1 MIKRYLINE
10 IEDIWNQNNKISTW
24 KKVESSVTKQLEDEG
39 IVPKGLSAEILKVN
53 ISLEELEEREKVTN
67 HDVASFVDIL
77 QNRIDENSEWVHYGL
92 TSSDIVDT
100 SNSLLIIESLDFLLI
115 QIDKLINTLKNL
127 AIKEKDTKIIG
138 RTHGVFAEITFL
150 GNIFS
155 NWLLEINRNKQ
166 RIIKAK
172 ENIAVG
178 KFSGAVG
185 NYSILN
191 EEIEERALSSLNLKP
206 ELFASQIVSRDRYA
220 EVIVAIG
227 MLGSC
232 FDRISQNLRGYQ
244 RSEVGEIFESFSKE
258 QKGSSAMPHKKNPIT
273 SERISGISRILR
285 GYVITSLENISLWHE
300 RDISHSSVERN
311 IGPDSTITL
320 DFSLNRLKNILWNLN
335 VFPKKMLKNLNISN
349 GLIYSQRV
357 MLELTK
363 YGFTREKAYSLVQK
377 HAQISWEKN
386 IPFYDSLVKDSLI
399 NKKISNKDLKKM
411 FDIEYHTKRIDL
423 IFKRVFKK

>member
-24 KKVESSVTKQLEDEG
+24 KKVESSVTKQLEDAG

-53 ISLEELEEREKVTN
+53 ISLEELEEREKITN

-77 QNRIDENSEWVHYGL
+77 QNKIQKNSEWVHYGL

-115 QIDKLINTLKNL
+115 QIDELIETLKNL

-166 RIIKAK
+166 RIVKAK
-172 ENIAVG
+172 ENISVG

-191 EEIEERALSSLNLKP
+191 QEIEERALSSLNLKP

-220 EVIVAIG
+220 EVIIAIG

-273 SERISGISRILR
+273 SERVSGISRILR

-300 RDISHSSVERN
+300 RDISNSSVERIIFPDGFNLISFATIEMEKLFSN
-311 IGPDSTITL
+311 IQINHEKINSNIELAKVSILTQACLSHLITKGVDRDEAYRFIQSQSFEFDDL
-320 DFSLNRLKNILWNLN
+320 DDYLTTLSKNFENVSIEELKSITNEIL
-335 VFPKKMLKNLNISN
+335 S
-349 GLIYSQRV
+349 
-357 MLELTK
+357 
-363 YGFTREKAYSLVQK
+363 EKTNENFE
-377 HAQISWEKN
+377 EK
-386 IPFYDSLVKDSLI
+386 I
-399 NKKISNKDLKKM
+399 NSI
-411 FDIEYHTKRIDL
+411 
-423 IFKRVFKK
+423 V

>member
-24 KKVESSVTKQLEDEG
+24 KKVESSVTKQLEDAG

-53 ISLEELEEREKVTN
+53 ISLEELEEREKITN

-77 QNRIDENSEWVHYGL
+77 QNKIQKNSEWVHYGL

-115 QIDKLINTLKNL
+115 QIDELIKTLKNL

-166 RIIKAK
+166 RIVKAK
-172 ENIAVG
+172 ENISVG

-191 EEIEERALSSLNLKP
+191 QEIEERALSSLNLKP
-206 ELFASQIVSRDRYA
+206 ELFASQFVSRDRYA
-220 EVIVAIG
+220 EVIIAIG

-273 SERISGISRILR
+273 SERVSGISRILR

-300 RDISHSSVERN
+300 RDISNSSVERIIFPDGFNLISFATIEMEKLFSN
-311 IGPDSTITL
+311 IQI
-320 DFSLNRLKNILWNLN
+320 NHEKIN
-335 VFPKKMLKNLNISN
+335 SN
-349 GLIYSQRV
+349 
-357 MLELTK
+357 
-363 YGFTREKAYSLVQK
+363 
-377 HAQISWEKN
+377 
-386 IPFYDSLVKDSLI
+386 
-399 NKKISNKDLKKM
+399 
-411 FDIEYHTKRIDL
+411 IDL
-423 IFKRVFKK
+423 AKVSILTQACLSHLITKGVDRDEAYRFIQSQSFEFDDLDDYLTTLSKNFENVSIEELKSITNEILSEKTNENFEEKINSIV

>member
-10 IEDIWNQNNKISTW
+10 IENIWNQNNKISTW
-24 KKVESSVTKQLEDEG
+24 KKVESSVTKQLEDAG

-53 ISLEELEEREKVTN
+53 ISLDELEEREKITN

-77 QNRIDENSEWVHYGL
+77 QNKIQKNSEWVHYGL

-115 QIDKLINTLKNL
+115 QIDELIKTLKNL

-166 RIIKAK
+166 RILKAK
-172 ENIAVG
+172 ENISVG

-191 EEIEERALSSLNLKP
+191 QEIEERALSSLNLRP

-220 EVIVAIG
+220 EVIIAIG

-300 RDISHSSVERN
+300 RDISNSSVERIIFPDGFNLISFATIEMEKLFSN
-311 IGPDSTITL
+311 I
-320 DFSLNRLKNILWNLN
+320 
-335 VFPKKMLKNLNISN
+335 
-349 GLIYSQRV
+349 
-357 MLELTK
+357 
-363 YGFTREKAYSLVQK
+363 
-377 HAQISWEKN
+377 QIN
-386 IPFYDSLVKDSLI
+386 H
-399 NKKISNKDLKKM
+399 KKINSN
-411 FDIEYHTKRIDL
+411 IDL
-423 IFKRVFKK
+423 AKVSILTQVCLSHLITKGVDRDEAYRFIQSQSFEFDDLDDYLTTLSKNFENVSIEELKSITNEILSEKTNENFEEKINSIV

>member
-1 MIKRYLINE
+1 M
-10 IEDIWNQNNKISTW
+10 
-24 KKVESSVTKQLEDEG
+24 
-39 IVPKGLSAEILKVN
+39 
-53 ISLEELEEREKVTN
+53 
-67 HDVASFVDIL
+67 
-77 QNRIDENSEWVHYGL
+77 
-92 TSSDIVDT
+92 
-100 SNSLLIIESLDFLLI
+100 
-115 QIDKLINTLKNL
+115 
-127 AIKEKDTKIIG
+127 
-138 RTHGVFAEITFL
+138 FAEITFL

-300 RDISHSSVERN
+300 RDISNSSVERIIFPDGFNLISFATIEMEKLFCN
-311 IGPDSTITL
+311 IQISHEKI
-320 DFSLNRLKNILWNLN
+320 
-335 VFPKKMLKNLNISN
+335 NLNIDLAKVSILTQACLSH
-349 GLIYSQRV
+349 LITKGVDRDEAYRFIQSQSFEFDDLDTYLTTLSENFEDV
-357 MLELTK
+357 SIEELKSITNK
-363 YGFTREKAYSLVQK
+363 ILSEKTNETFE
-377 HAQISWEKN
+377 EK
-386 IPFYDSLVKDSLI
+386 I
-399 NKKISNKDLKKM
+399 NSI
-411 FDIEYHTKRIDL
+411 
-423 IFKRVFKK
+423 V

>member
-24 KKVESSVTKQLEDEG
+24 KKVESSVTKQLEDAG

-53 ISLEELEEREKVTN
+53 ISLEELEEREKITN

-77 QNRIDENSEWVHYGL
+77 QNKIQKNSEWVHYGL

-115 QIDKLINTLKNL
+115 QIDKLIETLKNL

-166 RIIKAK
+166 RIVKAK
-172 ENIAVG
+172 ENISVG

-191 EEIEERALSSLNLKP
+191 QEIEEKALSSLNLKP
-206 ELFASQIVSRDRYA
+206 EFFASQIVSRDRYA
-220 EVIVAIG
+220 EVIIAIG

-273 SERISGISRILR
+273 SERVSGISRILR

-300 RDISHSSVERN
+300 RDISNSSVERIIFPDGFNLITFATIEMEKLFSN
-311 IGPDSTITL
+311 IQI
-320 DFSLNRLKNILWNLN
+320 NHEKIN
-335 VFPKKMLKNLNISN
+335 SN
-349 GLIYSQRV
+349 
-357 MLELTK
+357 
-363 YGFTREKAYSLVQK
+363 
-377 HAQISWEKN
+377 
-386 IPFYDSLVKDSLI
+386 
-399 NKKISNKDLKKM
+399 
-411 FDIEYHTKRIDL
+411 IDL
-423 IFKRVFKK
+423 AKVSILTQACLSHLITKGVDRDEAYRFIQSQSFEFDDLDTYLTTLSKNFEDVSIEELKSITNEILSEKTNETFEEKINSIV

>member
-24 KKVESSVTKQLEDEG
+24 KKVESSVTKQLEDAG

-53 ISLEELEEREKVTN
+53 ISLEELEEREKITN

-77 QNRIDENSEWVHYGL
+77 QNKIQKNSEWVHYGL

-115 QIDKLINTLKNL
+115 QIDELIETLKNL

-166 RIIKAK
+166 RIVKAK
-172 ENIAVG
+172 ENISVG

-191 EEIEERALSSLNLKP
+191 QEIEERALSSLNLKP

-220 EVIVAIG
+220 EVIIAIG

-273 SERISGISRILR
+273 SERVSGISRILR

-300 RDISHSSVERN
+300 RDISNSSVERIIFPDGFNLISFATIEMEKLFRN
-311 IGPDSTITL
+311 IQI
-320 DFSLNRLKNILWNLN
+320 NHEKIN
-335 VFPKKMLKNLNISN
+335 SN
-349 GLIYSQRV
+349 
-357 MLELTK
+357 
-363 YGFTREKAYSLVQK
+363 
-377 HAQISWEKN
+377 
-386 IPFYDSLVKDSLI
+386 
-399 NKKISNKDLKKM
+399 
-411 FDIEYHTKRIDL
+411 IDL
-423 IFKRVFKK
+423 AKVSILTQVCLSHLITKGVDRDEAYRFIQSQSFEFDDLDDYLTTLSKNFENVSIEELKSITNEILSEKTNENFEEKINSIV

>member
-24 KKVESSVTKQLEDEG
+24 KKVESSVTKQLEDAG

-53 ISLEELEEREKVTN
+53 ISLEELEEREKITN

-77 QNRIDENSEWVHYGL
+77 QNKIQKNSEWVHYGL

-115 QIDKLINTLKNL
+115 QIDELIETLKNL

-166 RIIKAK
+166 RIVKAK
-172 ENIAVG
+172 ENISVG

-191 EEIEERALSSLNLKP
+191 QEIEERALSSLNLKP
-206 ELFASQIVSRDRYA
+206 EFFASQIVSRDRYA
-220 EVIVAIG
+220 EVIIAIG

-300 RDISHSSVERN
+300 RDISNSSVERIIFPDGFNLISFATIEMEKLFSN
-311 IGPDSTITL
+311 IQI
-320 DFSLNRLKNILWNLN
+320 NHEKIN
-335 VFPKKMLKNLNISN
+335 SN
-349 GLIYSQRV
+349 
-357 MLELTK
+357 
-363 YGFTREKAYSLVQK
+363 
-377 HAQISWEKN
+377 
-386 IPFYDSLVKDSLI
+386 
-399 NKKISNKDLKKM
+399 
-411 FDIEYHTKRIDL
+411 IDL
-423 IFKRVFKK
+423 AKVSILTQACLSHLITKGVDRDEAYRFIQSQSFEFDDLDDYLTTLSKNFENVSIEELKSITNEILSEKTNENFEEKINSIV

>member
-24 KKVESSVTKQLEDEG
+24 KKVESSVTKQLEDAG

-53 ISLEELEEREKVTN
+53 ISLEELEEREKITN

-77 QNRIDENSEWVHYGL
+77 QNKIQKNSEWVHYGL

-115 QIDKLINTLKNL
+115 QIDELIETLKNL

-166 RIIKAK
+166 RIVKAK
-172 ENIAVG
+172 ENISVG

-191 EEIEERALSSLNLKP
+191 QEIEERALSSLNLKP
-206 ELFASQIVSRDRYA
+206 EFFASQIVSRDRYA
-220 EVIVAIG
+220 EVIIAIG

-273 SERISGISRILR
+273 SERVSGISRILR

-300 RDISHSSVERN
+300 RDISNSSVERIIFPDGFNLISFATIEMEKLFSN
-311 IGPDSTITL
+311 I
-320 DFSLNRLKNILWNLN
+320 
-335 VFPKKMLKNLNISN
+335 
-349 GLIYSQRV
+349 
-357 MLELTK
+357 
-363 YGFTREKAYSLVQK
+363 
-377 HAQISWEKN
+377 QISHEK
-386 IPFYDSLVKDSLI
+386 I
-399 NKKISNKDLKKM
+399 NSN
-411 FDIEYHTKRIDL
+411 IDL
-423 IFKRVFKK
+423 AKVSILTQACLSHLITKGVDRDEAYRFIQSQSFEFDDLDDYLTTLSKNFENVSIEELKSITNEILSEKTNENFEEKINSIV

>member
-24 KKVESSVTKQLEDEG
+24 KKVESSVTKQLEDAG
-39 IVPKGLSAEILKVN
+39 VVPKGLSAEILKVN

-77 QNRIDENSEWVHYGL
+77 QNKIDENSEWVHYGL

-115 QIDKLINTLKNL
+115 QIDKLIHTLKNL

-300 RDISHSSVERN
+300 RDISNSSVERIIFPDGFNLISFATIEMEKLFCN
-311 IGPDSTITL
+311 IQISHEKI
-320 DFSLNRLKNILWNLN
+320 
-335 VFPKKMLKNLNISN
+335 NLNIDLAKVSILTQACLSH
-349 GLIYSQRV
+349 LITKGVDRDEAYRFIQSQSFEFDDLDTYLTTLSENFEDV
-357 MLELTK
+357 SIEELKSITNK
-363 YGFTREKAYSLVQK
+363 ILSEKTNETFE
-377 HAQISWEKN
+377 EK
-386 IPFYDSLVKDSLI
+386 I
-399 NKKISNKDLKKM
+399 NSI
-411 FDIEYHTKRIDL
+411 
-423 IFKRVFKK
+423 V

>member
-24 KKVESSVTKQLEDEG
+24 KKVESSVTKQLEDAG
-39 IVPKGLSAEILKVN
+39 IVPKGLSTEILKVN
-53 ISLEELEEREKVTN
+53 ISLEELEEREKITN

-77 QNRIDENSEWVHYGL
+77 QNKIQKNSEWVHYGL

-115 QIDKLINTLKNL
+115 QIDELIKTLKNL
-127 AIKEKDTKIIG
+127 AMKEKDTKIIG

-155 NWLLEINRNKQ
+155 NWLLEINRNEK
-166 RIIKAK
+166 RIVKAK
-172 ENIAVG
+172 ENISVG

-191 EEIEERALSSLNLKP
+191 QEIEERALSSLNLKP

-220 EVIVAIG
+220 EVIIAIG

-273 SERISGISRILR
+273 SERVSGISRILR

-300 RDISHSSVERN
+300 RDISNSSVERIIFPDGFNLISFATIEMEKLFSN
-311 IGPDSTITL
+311 IQINHEKINSNIDLAKVSILTQACLSHLITKGVDRDEAYRFIQSQSFEFDDLDDYLITI
-320 DFSLNRLKNILWNLN
+320 SKN
-335 VFPKKMLKNLNISN
+335 FDNIS
-349 GLIYSQRV
+349 IE
-357 MLELTK
+357 ELKSITNEILS
-363 YGFTREKAYSLVQK
+363 EKTNENFE
-377 HAQISWEKN
+377 EK
-386 IPFYDSLVKDSLI
+386 I
-399 NKKISNKDLKKM
+399 NSI
-411 FDIEYHTKRIDL
+411 
-423 IFKRVFKK
+423 V

>member
-24 KKVESSVTKQLEDEG
+24 KKVESSVTKQLEDAG

-115 QIDKLINTLKNL
+115 QIDKLIHTLKNL

-300 RDISHSSVERN
+300 RDISNSSVERIIFPDGFNLISFATIEMEKLFCN
-311 IGPDSTITL
+311 IQISHEKI
-320 DFSLNRLKNILWNLN
+320 
-335 VFPKKMLKNLNISN
+335 NLNIDLAKVSILTQACLSH
-349 GLIYSQRV
+349 LITKGVDRDEAYRFIQSQSFEFDDLDTYLTTLSENFEDV
-357 MLELTK
+357 SIEELKSITNK
-363 YGFTREKAYSLVQK
+363 ILSEKTNETFE
-377 HAQISWEKN
+377 EK
-386 IPFYDSLVKDSLI
+386 I
-399 NKKISNKDLKKM
+399 NSI
-411 FDIEYHTKRIDL
+411 
-423 IFKRVFKK
+423 V

>member
-24 KKVESSVTKQLEDEG
+24 KKVESSVTKQLEDAG

-53 ISLEELEEREKVTN
+53 ISLEELEEREKITN

-77 QNRIDENSEWVHYGL
+77 QNKIQKNSEWVHYGL

-100 SNSLLIIESLDFLLI
+100 SNSILIIESLDFLLI
-115 QIDKLINTLKNL
+115 QIDELIETLKNL

-166 RIIKAK
+166 RIVKAK
-172 ENIAVG
+172 ENISVG

-191 EEIEERALSSLNLKP
+191 QEIEERALSSLNLKP

-220 EVIVAIG
+220 EVIIAIG

-273 SERISGISRILR
+273 SERVSGISRILR

-300 RDISHSSVERN
+300 RDISNSSVERIIFPDGFNLISFATIEMEKLFSN
-311 IGPDSTITL
+311 IQI
-320 DFSLNRLKNILWNLN
+320 NHEKIN
-335 VFPKKMLKNLNISN
+335 SN
-349 GLIYSQRV
+349 
-357 MLELTK
+357 
-363 YGFTREKAYSLVQK
+363 
-377 HAQISWEKN
+377 
-386 IPFYDSLVKDSLI
+386 
-399 NKKISNKDLKKM
+399 
-411 FDIEYHTKRIDL
+411 IDL
-423 IFKRVFKK
+423 AKVSILTQACLSHLITKGVDRDEAYRFIQSQSFEFDDLDDYLTTLSKNFENVSIEELKSITNEILSEKTNENFEEKINSIV

>member
-24 KKVESSVTKQLEDEG
+24 KKVESSVTKQLEDAG

-53 ISLEELEEREKVTN
+53 ISLEELEEREKITN

-77 QNRIDENSEWVHYGL
+77 QNKIQKNSEWVHYGL

-115 QIDKLINTLKNL
+115 QIDELIETLKNL

-166 RIIKAK
+166 RIVKAK
-172 ENIAVG
+172 ENISVG

-191 EEIEERALSSLNLKP
+191 QEIEERALSSLNLKP

-220 EVIVAIG
+220 EVIIAIG

-300 RDISHSSVERN
+300 RDISNSSVERIIFPDGFNLISFATIEMEKLFSN
-311 IGPDSTITL
+311 I
-320 DFSLNRLKNILWNLN
+320 
-335 VFPKKMLKNLNISN
+335 
-349 GLIYSQRV
+349 
-357 MLELTK
+357 
-363 YGFTREKAYSLVQK
+363 
-377 HAQISWEKN
+377 QISHEK
-386 IPFYDSLVKDSLI
+386 I
-399 NKKISNKDLKKM
+399 NSN
-411 FDIEYHTKRIDL
+411 IDL
-423 IFKRVFKK
+423 AKVSILTQACLSHLITKGVDRDEAYRFIQSQSFEFDDLDEYLTTLSKNFENVSIEELKSITNEILSEKTNENFEEKINSIV

>member
-24 KKVESSVTKQLEDEG
+24 KKVESSVTKQLEDAG

-53 ISLEELEEREKVTN
+53 ISLEELEEREKITN

-77 QNRIDENSEWVHYGL
+77 QNKIQKNSEWVHYGL

-115 QIDKLINTLKNL
+115 QIDKLIETLKNL

-166 RIIKAK
+166 RIVKAK
-172 ENIAVG
+172 ENISVG

-191 EEIEERALSSLNLKP
+191 QEIEERALSSLNLKP
-206 ELFASQIVSRDRYA
+206 EFFASQIVSRDRYA
-220 EVIVAIG
+220 EVIIAIG

-273 SERISGISRILR
+273 SERVSGISRILR

-300 RDISHSSVERN
+300 RDISNSSVERIIFPDGFNLITFATIEMEKLFSN
-311 IGPDSTITL
+311 IQI
-320 DFSLNRLKNILWNLN
+320 NHEKIN
-335 VFPKKMLKNLNISN
+335 SN
-349 GLIYSQRV
+349 
-357 MLELTK
+357 
-363 YGFTREKAYSLVQK
+363 
-377 HAQISWEKN
+377 
-386 IPFYDSLVKDSLI
+386 
-399 NKKISNKDLKKM
+399 
-411 FDIEYHTKRIDL
+411 IDL
-423 IFKRVFKK
+423 AKVSILTQACLSHLITKGVDRDEAYRFIQSQSFEFEDLDDYLTTLSKNFENVSIEELKSITNEILSEKTNENFEEKINSIV

>member
-24 KKVESSVTKQLEDEG
+24 KKVESSVTKQLEDAG

-53 ISLEELEEREKVTN
+53 ISLEELEEREKITN

-77 QNRIDENSEWVHYGL
+77 QNKIQKNSEWVHYGL

-115 QIDKLINTLKNL
+115 QIDELIETLKNL

-166 RIIKAK
+166 RIVKAK
-172 ENIAVG
+172 ENISVG

-191 EEIEERALSSLNLKP
+191 QEIEERALSSLNLKP
-206 ELFASQIVSRDRYA
+206 EFFASQIVSRDRYA
-220 EVIVAIG
+220 EVIIAIG

-273 SERISGISRILR
+273 SERVSGISRILR

-300 RDISHSSVERN
+300 RDISNSSVERIIFPDGFNLITFATIEMEKLFSN
-311 IGPDSTITL
+311 IQINHEKINS
-320 DFSLNRLKNILWNLN
+320 NIDL
-335 VFPKKMLKNLNISN
+335 
-349 GLIYSQRV
+349 
-357 MLELTK
+357 
-363 YGFTREKAYSLVQK
+363 A
-377 HAQISWEKN
+377 
-386 IPFYDSLVKDSLI
+386 
-399 NKKISNKDLKKM
+399 KISILTQACLSHLITKGVDRDEAYRFIQSQSFEFEDLDDYLTTLSKN
-411 FDIEYHTKRIDL
+411 FENVSIEELKSITNEILSEKTNENFEEKINS
-423 IFKRVFKK
+423 IV

>member
-115 QIDKLINTLKNL
+115 QIDKLIHTLKNL

-285 GYVITSLENISLWHE
+285 GYVLTSLENISLWHE
-300 RDISHSSVERN
+300 RDISNSSVERIIFPDGFNLISFATIEMEKLFCN
-311 IGPDSTITL
+311 IQISHEKI
-320 DFSLNRLKNILWNLN
+320 
-335 VFPKKMLKNLNISN
+335 NLNIDLAKVSILTQACLSH
-349 GLIYSQRV
+349 LITKGVDRDEAYRFIQSQSFEFDDLDTYLTTLSENFEDV
-357 MLELTK
+357 SIEELKSITNK
-363 YGFTREKAYSLVQK
+363 ILSEKTNETFE
-377 HAQISWEKN
+377 EK
-386 IPFYDSLVKDSLI
+386 I
-399 NKKISNKDLKKM
+399 NSI
-411 FDIEYHTKRIDL
+411 
-423 IFKRVFKK
+423 V

>member
-24 KKVESSVTKQLEDEG
+24 KKVESSVTKQLEDAG

-53 ISLEELEEREKVTN
+53 ISLEELEEREKITN

-77 QNRIDENSEWVHYGL
+77 QNKIQKNSEWVHYGL

-115 QIDKLINTLKNL
+115 QIDQLIKTLKNL

-166 RIIKAK
+166 RIVKAK
-172 ENIAVG
+172 ENISVG

-191 EEIEERALSSLNLKP
+191 QEIEERALSSLNLKP

-220 EVIVAIG
+220 EVIIAIG

-300 RDISHSSVERN
+300 RDISNSSVERIIFPDGFNLISFATIEMEKLFSN
-311 IGPDSTITL
+311 IEI
-320 DFSLNRLKNILWNLN
+320 NHERIN
-335 VFPKKMLKNLNISN
+335 SN
-349 GLIYSQRV
+349 
-357 MLELTK
+357 
-363 YGFTREKAYSLVQK
+363 
-377 HAQISWEKN
+377 
-386 IPFYDSLVKDSLI
+386 
-399 NKKISNKDLKKM
+399 
-411 FDIEYHTKRIDL
+411 IDL
-423 IFKRVFKK
+423 AKVSILTQACLSHLITKGVDRDEAYRFIQSQSFEFDVLDDYLTTLSKNFEDVSIEELKSITNEILSEKTNENFEEKINSIV

>member
-24 KKVESSVTKQLEDEG
+24 KKVESSVTKQLEDAG
-39 IVPKGLSAEILKVN
+39 IVPKGLSEEILKVN
-53 ISLEELEEREKVTN
+53 ISLEELEEREKITN

-77 QNRIDENSEWVHYGL
+77 QNKIQKNSEWVHYGL

-115 QIDKLINTLKNL
+115 QIDELIETLKNL

-166 RIIKAK
+166 RIVKAK
-172 ENIAVG
+172 ENISVG

-191 EEIEERALSSLNLKP
+191 QEIEERALSSLNLKP

-220 EVIVAIG
+220 EVIIAIG

-273 SERISGISRILR
+273 SERVSGISRILR

-300 RDISHSSVERN
+300 RDISNSSVERIIFPDGFNLISFATIEMEKLFSN
-311 IGPDSTITL
+311 IQI
-320 DFSLNRLKNILWNLN
+320 NHEKIN
-335 VFPKKMLKNLNISN
+335 SN
-349 GLIYSQRV
+349 
-357 MLELTK
+357 
-363 YGFTREKAYSLVQK
+363 
-377 HAQISWEKN
+377 
-386 IPFYDSLVKDSLI
+386 
-399 NKKISNKDLKKM
+399 
-411 FDIEYHTKRIDL
+411 IDL
-423 IFKRVFKK
+423 AKVSILTQACLSHLITKGVDRDEAYRFIQSQSFEFDDLDDYLTTLSKNFENVSIEELKSITNEILSEKTNENFEEKINSIV

>member
-24 KKVESSVTKQLEDEG
+24 KKVESSVTKQLEDAG

-53 ISLEELEEREKVTN
+53 ISLEELEEREKITN

-77 QNRIDENSEWVHYGL
+77 QDKIQKNSEWVHYGL

-115 QIDKLINTLKNL
+115 QIDKLIETLKNL

-166 RIIKAK
+166 RIVKAK
-172 ENIAVG
+172 ENISVG

-191 EEIEERALSSLNLKP
+191 QEIEERALSSLNLKP

-220 EVIVAIG
+220 EVIIAIG

-273 SERISGISRILR
+273 SERVSGISRILR

-300 RDISHSSVERN
+300 RDISNSSVERIIFPDGFNLITFATIEMEKLFSN
-311 IGPDSTITL
+311 IQI
-320 DFSLNRLKNILWNLN
+320 NHEKIN
-335 VFPKKMLKNLNISN
+335 SN
-349 GLIYSQRV
+349 
-357 MLELTK
+357 
-363 YGFTREKAYSLVQK
+363 
-377 HAQISWEKN
+377 
-386 IPFYDSLVKDSLI
+386 
-399 NKKISNKDLKKM
+399 
-411 FDIEYHTKRIDL
+411 IDL
-423 IFKRVFKK
+423 AKVSILTQACLSHLITKGVDRDEAYRFIQSQSFEFDDLDDYLTTLSKNFENVSIEELKSITNEILSEKTNENFEEKINSIV

>member
-24 KKVESSVTKQLEDEG
+24 KKVESSVTKQLEDAG

-53 ISLEELEEREKVTN
+53 ISLEELEEREKITN

-77 QNRIDENSEWVHYGL
+77 QNKIQKNSEWVHYGL

-115 QIDKLINTLKNL
+115 QIDELIETLKNL

-166 RIIKAK
+166 RIVKAK
-172 ENIAVG
+172 ENISVG

-191 EEIEERALSSLNLKP
+191 QEIEERALSSLNLKP

-220 EVIVAIG
+220 EVIIAIG

-273 SERISGISRILR
+273 SERVSGISRILR

-300 RDISHSSVERN
+300 RDISNSSVERIIFPDGFNLISFATIEMEKLFSN
-311 IGPDSTITL
+311 IQINHEKINSNIDLAKVSILTQACLSHLITKGVDRDEAYRFIQSQSFEFDDL
-320 DFSLNRLKNILWNLN
+320 DDYLTTLSKN
-335 VFPKKMLKNLNISN
+335 FDNIS
-349 GLIYSQRV
+349 IE
-357 MLELTK
+357 ELKSITNEILS
-363 YGFTREKAYSLVQK
+363 EKTNENFE
-377 HAQISWEKN
+377 EK
-386 IPFYDSLVKDSLI
+386 I
-399 NKKISNKDLKKM
+399 NSI
-411 FDIEYHTKRIDL
+411 
-423 IFKRVFKK
+423 V

>member
-10 IEDIWNQNNKISTW
+10 IENIWNQNNKISTW
-24 KKVESSVTKQLEDEG
+24 KKVESSVTKQLEDAG
-39 IVPKGLSAEILKVN
+39 VVPKGLSAEILKVN

-77 QNRIDENSEWVHYGL
+77 QNKIDENSEWVHYGL

-115 QIDKLINTLKNL
+115 QIDKLIHTLKNL

-300 RDISHSSVERN
+300 RDISNSSVERIIFPDGFNLISFATIEMEKLFCN
-311 IGPDSTITL
+311 I
-320 DFSLNRLKNILWNLN
+320 
-335 VFPKKMLKNLNISN
+335 
-349 GLIYSQRV
+349 
-357 MLELTK
+357 
-363 YGFTREKAYSLVQK
+363 
-377 HAQISWEKN
+377 QISHEK
-386 IPFYDSLVKDSLI
+386 I
-399 NKKISNKDLKKM
+399 NSN
-411 FDIEYHTKRIDL
+411 IDL
-423 IFKRVFKK
+423 AKVSILTQACLSHLITKGVDRDEAYRFIQSQSFEFDDLDTYLTTLSENFEDVSIEELKSITNKILSEKTNETFEEKINSIV

>member
-24 KKVESSVTKQLEDEG
+24 KKVESSVTKQLEDAG

-53 ISLEELEEREKVTN
+53 ISLEELEEREKITN

-77 QNRIDENSEWVHYGL
+77 QNKIQKNSEWVHYGL

-115 QIDKLINTLKNL
+115 QIDELIETLKNL

-166 RIIKAK
+166 RIVKAK
-172 ENIAVG
+172 ENISVG

-191 EEIEERALSSLNLKP
+191 QEIEERALSSLNLKP

-220 EVIVAIG
+220 EVIIAIG

-273 SERISGISRILR
+273 SERVSGISRILR

-300 RDISHSSVERN
+300 RDISNSSVERIIFPDGFNLITFATIEMEKLFSN
-311 IGPDSTITL
+311 IQI
-320 DFSLNRLKNILWNLN
+320 NHEKIN
-335 VFPKKMLKNLNISN
+335 SN
-349 GLIYSQRV
+349 
-357 MLELTK
+357 
-363 YGFTREKAYSLVQK
+363 
-377 HAQISWEKN
+377 
-386 IPFYDSLVKDSLI
+386 
-399 NKKISNKDLKKM
+399 
-411 FDIEYHTKRIDL
+411 IDL
-423 IFKRVFKK
+423 AKVSILTQACLSHLITKGVDRDEAYRFIQSQSFEFDDLDDYLTTLSKNFENVSIEELKSITNEILSEKTNENFEEKINSIV

>member
-24 KKVESSVTKQLEDEG
+24 KKVESSVTKQLEDAG

-53 ISLEELEEREKVTN
+53 ISLEELEEREKITN

-77 QNRIDENSEWVHYGL
+77 QNKIQKNSEWVHYGL

-115 QIDKLINTLKNL
+115 QIDELIETLKNL

-172 ENIAVG
+172 ENISVG

-191 EEIEERALSSLNLKP
+191 QEIEERALSSLNLKP

-220 EVIVAIG
+220 EVIIAIG

-273 SERISGISRILR
+273 SERVSGISRILR

-300 RDISHSSVERN
+300 RDISNSSVERIIFPDGFNLISFATIEMEKLFSN
-311 IGPDSTITL
+311 IEI
-320 DFSLNRLKNILWNLN
+320 NHEKIN
-335 VFPKKMLKNLNISN
+335 SN
-349 GLIYSQRV
+349 
-357 MLELTK
+357 
-363 YGFTREKAYSLVQK
+363 
-377 HAQISWEKN
+377 
-386 IPFYDSLVKDSLI
+386 
-399 NKKISNKDLKKM
+399 
-411 FDIEYHTKRIDL
+411 IDL
-423 IFKRVFKK
+423 AKVSILTQACLSHLITKGVDRDEAYRFIQSQSFEFDDLDDYLTTLSKNFENVSIEELKSITNEILSEKTNENFEEKINSIV

>member
-24 KKVESSVTKQLEDEG
+24 KKVESSVTKQLEDAG

-53 ISLEELEEREKVTN
+53 ISIEELEEREKITN

-77 QNRIDENSEWVHYGL
+77 QNKIQKNSEWVHYGL

-115 QIDKLINTLKNL
+115 QIDELIETLKNL

-166 RIIKAK
+166 RIVKAK
-172 ENIAVG
+172 ENISVG

-191 EEIEERALSSLNLKP
+191 QEIEERALSSLNLKP

-220 EVIVAIG
+220 EVIIAIG

-273 SERISGISRILR
+273 SERVSGISRILR

-300 RDISHSSVERN
+300 RDISNSSVERIIFPDGFNLISFATIEMEKLFSN
-311 IGPDSTITL
+311 IQI
-320 DFSLNRLKNILWNLN
+320 NHEKIN
-335 VFPKKMLKNLNISN
+335 SN
-349 GLIYSQRV
+349 
-357 MLELTK
+357 
-363 YGFTREKAYSLVQK
+363 
-377 HAQISWEKN
+377 
-386 IPFYDSLVKDSLI
+386 
-399 NKKISNKDLKKM
+399 
-411 FDIEYHTKRIDL
+411 IDL
-423 IFKRVFKK
+423 AKVSILTQACLSHLITKGVDRDEAYRFIQSQSFEFDDLDDYLTTLSKNFENVSIEELKSITNEILSEKTNENFEEKINSIV

>member
-24 KKVESSVTKQLEDEG
+24 KKVESSVTKQLEDAG

-53 ISLEELEEREKVTN
+53 ISLEELEEREKITN

-77 QNRIDENSEWVHYGL
+77 QDKIQKNSEWVHYGL

-115 QIDKLINTLKNL
+115 QIDELIETLKNL

-166 RIIKAK
+166 RIVKAK
-172 ENIAVG
+172 ENISVG

-191 EEIEERALSSLNLKP
+191 QEIEERALSSLNLKP

-220 EVIVAIG
+220 EVIIAIG

-273 SERISGISRILR
+273 SERVSGISRILR

-300 RDISHSSVERN
+300 RDISNSSVERIIFPDGFNLITFATIEMEKLFSN
-311 IGPDSTITL
+311 IQI
-320 DFSLNRLKNILWNLN
+320 NHEKIN
-335 VFPKKMLKNLNISN
+335 SN
-349 GLIYSQRV
+349 
-357 MLELTK
+357 
-363 YGFTREKAYSLVQK
+363 
-377 HAQISWEKN
+377 
-386 IPFYDSLVKDSLI
+386 
-399 NKKISNKDLKKM
+399 
-411 FDIEYHTKRIDL
+411 IDL
-423 IFKRVFKK
+423 AKVSILTQACLSHLITKGVDRDEAYRFIQSQSFEFDDLDDYLTTLSKNFENVSIEELKSITNEILSEKTNENFEEKINSIV

>member
-1 MIKRYLINE
+1 MIKRYLIKE

-24 KKVESSVTKQLEDEG
+24 KKVESSVTKQLEDAG

-115 QIDKLINTLKNL
+115 QIDKLIHTLKNL

-166 RIIKAK
+166 RIIKSK

-300 RDISHSSVERN
+300 RDISNSSVERIIFPDGFNLISFATIEMEKLFCN
-311 IGPDSTITL
+311 I
-320 DFSLNRLKNILWNLN
+320 
-335 VFPKKMLKNLNISN
+335 
-349 GLIYSQRV
+349 
-357 MLELTK
+357 
-363 YGFTREKAYSLVQK
+363 
-377 HAQISWEKN
+377 QISHEK
-386 IPFYDSLVKDSLI
+386 I
-399 NKKISNKDLKKM
+399 NSN
-411 FDIEYHTKRIDL
+411 IDL
-423 IFKRVFKK
+423 AKVSILTQACLSHLITKGVDRDEAYRFIQSQSFEFDDLDTYLTTLSENFEDVSIEELKSITNKILSEKTNETFEEKINSIV

>member
-24 KKVESSVTKQLEDEG
+24 KKVESSVTKQLEDAG

-53 ISLEELEEREKVTN
+53 ISSEELEEREKITN

-77 QNRIDENSEWVHYGL
+77 QNKIQKNSEWVHYGL

-115 QIDKLINTLKNL
+115 QIDELIETLKNL

-166 RIIKAK
+166 RIVKAK
-172 ENIAVG
+172 ENISVG

-191 EEIEERALSSLNLKP
+191 QEIEEKALSSLNLKP

-220 EVIVAIG
+220 EVIIAIG

-273 SERISGISRILR
+273 SERVSGISRILR

-300 RDISHSSVERN
+300 RDISNSSVERIIFPDGFNLISFATIEMEKLFSN
-311 IGPDSTITL
+311 IQI
-320 DFSLNRLKNILWNLN
+320 NHEKIN
-335 VFPKKMLKNLNISN
+335 SN
-349 GLIYSQRV
+349 
-357 MLELTK
+357 
-363 YGFTREKAYSLVQK
+363 
-377 HAQISWEKN
+377 
-386 IPFYDSLVKDSLI
+386 
-399 NKKISNKDLKKM
+399 
-411 FDIEYHTKRIDL
+411 IDL
-423 IFKRVFKK
+423 AKVSILTQACLSHLITKGVDRDEAYRFIQSQSFEFDDLDDYLTTLSKNFENVSIEELKSITNEILSEKTNENFEEKINSIV

>member
-24 KKVESSVTKQLEDEG
+24 KKVESSVTKQLEDAG

-53 ISLEELEEREKVTN
+53 ISLEELEEREKITN

-77 QNRIDENSEWVHYGL
+77 QNKIQKNSEWVHYGL

-115 QIDKLINTLKNL
+115 QIDELIETLKNL

-166 RIIKAK
+166 RIVKAK
-172 ENIAVG
+172 ENISVG

-191 EEIEERALSSLNLKP
+191 QEIEERALSSLNLKP

-220 EVIVAIG
+220 EVIIAIG

-273 SERISGISRILR
+273 SERVSGISRILR
-285 GYVITSLENISLWHE
+285 GYVITSLENIALWHE
-300 RDISHSSVERN
+300 RDISNSSVERIIFPDGFNLISFATIEMEKLFSN
-311 IGPDSTITL
+311 IQI
-320 DFSLNRLKNILWNLN
+320 NHEKIN
-335 VFPKKMLKNLNISN
+335 SN
-349 GLIYSQRV
+349 
-357 MLELTK
+357 
-363 YGFTREKAYSLVQK
+363 
-377 HAQISWEKN
+377 
-386 IPFYDSLVKDSLI
+386 
-399 NKKISNKDLKKM
+399 
-411 FDIEYHTKRIDL
+411 IDL
-423 IFKRVFKK
+423 AKVSILTQACLSHLITKGVDRDEAYRFIQSQSFEFDDLDDYLTTLSKNFENVSIEELKSITNEILSEKTNENFEEKINSIV

>member
-24 KKVESSVTKQLEDEG
+24 KKVESSVTKQLEDAG

-53 ISLEELEEREKVTN
+53 ISLEELEEREKITN

-77 QNRIDENSEWVHYGL
+77 QNKIQKNSEWVHYGL

-115 QIDKLINTLKNL
+115 QIDKLIETLKNL
-127 AIKEKDTKIIG
+127 AIKEMDTKIMG

-166 RIIKAK
+166 RIVKAK
-172 ENIAVG
+172 ENISVG

-191 EEIEERALSSLNLKP
+191 QEIEEKALSSLNLKP

-220 EVIVAIG
+220 EVIIAIG

-273 SERISGISRILR
+273 SERVSGISRILR

-300 RDISHSSVERN
+300 RDISNSSVERIIFPDGFNLITFATIEMEKLFSN
-311 IGPDSTITL
+311 IQI
-320 DFSLNRLKNILWNLN
+320 NHEKIN
-335 VFPKKMLKNLNISN
+335 SN
-349 GLIYSQRV
+349 
-357 MLELTK
+357 
-363 YGFTREKAYSLVQK
+363 
-377 HAQISWEKN
+377 
-386 IPFYDSLVKDSLI
+386 
-399 NKKISNKDLKKM
+399 
-411 FDIEYHTKRIDL
+411 IDL
-423 IFKRVFKK
+423 AKVSILTQACLSHLITKGVDRDEAYRFIQSQSFEFEDLDDYLTSLSKNFENVSIEELKSITNEILSEKTNENFEEKINSIV

>member
-24 KKVESSVTKQLEDEG
+24 KKVESSVTKQLEDAG

-53 ISLEELEEREKVTN
+53 ISLEELEEREKITN

-77 QNRIDENSEWVHYGL
+77 QNKIQKNSEWVHYGL

-115 QIDKLINTLKNL
+115 QIDELIETLKNL

-166 RIIKAK
+166 RIVKAK
-172 ENIAVG
+172 ENISVG

-220 EVIVAIG
+220 EVIIAIG

-273 SERISGISRILR
+273 SERVSGISRILR

-300 RDISHSSVERN
+300 RDISNSSVERIIFPDGFNLITFATIEMEKLFSN
-311 IGPDSTITL
+311 IQI
-320 DFSLNRLKNILWNLN
+320 NHEKIN
-335 VFPKKMLKNLNISN
+335 SN
-349 GLIYSQRV
+349 
-357 MLELTK
+357 
-363 YGFTREKAYSLVQK
+363 
-377 HAQISWEKN
+377 
-386 IPFYDSLVKDSLI
+386 
-399 NKKISNKDLKKM
+399 
-411 FDIEYHTKRIDL
+411 IDL
-423 IFKRVFKK
+423 AKVSILTQACLSHLITKGVDRDEAYRFIQSQSFEFDDLDDYLTTLSKNFENVSIEELKSITNEILSEKTNENFEEKINSIV

>member
-24 KKVESSVTKQLEDEG
+24 KKVESSVTKQLEDAG

-53 ISLEELEEREKVTN
+53 ISLEELEEREKITN

-77 QNRIDENSEWVHYGL
+77 QNKIQKNSEWVHYGL

-115 QIDKLINTLKNL
+115 QIDKLIQTLKNL

-166 RIIKAK
+166 RIVKAK
-172 ENIAVG
+172 ENISVG

-191 EEIEERALSSLNLKP
+191 QEIEERALSSLNLKP

-220 EVIVAIG
+220 EVIIAIG

-300 RDISHSSVERN
+300 RDISNSSVERIIFPDGFNLISFATIEMEKLFSN
-311 IGPDSTITL
+311 IQI
-320 DFSLNRLKNILWNLN
+320 NHEKIN
-335 VFPKKMLKNLNISN
+335 SN
-349 GLIYSQRV
+349 
-357 MLELTK
+357 
-363 YGFTREKAYSLVQK
+363 
-377 HAQISWEKN
+377 
-386 IPFYDSLVKDSLI
+386 
-399 NKKISNKDLKKM
+399 
-411 FDIEYHTKRIDL
+411 IDL
-423 IFKRVFKK
+423 AKVSILTQACLSHLITKGVDRDEAYRFIQSQSFEFDDLDDYLTTLSKNFENVSIEELKSITNEILSEKTNENFEEKINSIV

>member
-24 KKVESSVTKQLEDEG
+24 KKVESSVTKQLEDAG
-39 IVPKGLSAEILKVN
+39 IVPKGLSAEILNVN
-53 ISLEELEEREKVTN
+53 ISLEELEEREKITN

-77 QNRIDENSEWVHYGL
+77 QNKIQKNSEWVHYGL

-115 QIDKLINTLKNL
+115 QIDELIETLKNL

-166 RIIKAK
+166 RIVKAK
-172 ENIAVG
+172 ENISVG

-191 EEIEERALSSLNLKP
+191 QEIEEKALSSLNLKP

-220 EVIVAIG
+220 EVIIAIG

-273 SERISGISRILR
+273 SERVSGISRILR

-300 RDISHSSVERN
+300 RDISNSSVERIIFPDGFNLITFATIEMEKLFSN
-311 IGPDSTITL
+311 IQI
-320 DFSLNRLKNILWNLN
+320 NHEKIN
-335 VFPKKMLKNLNISN
+335 SN
-349 GLIYSQRV
+349 
-357 MLELTK
+357 
-363 YGFTREKAYSLVQK
+363 
-377 HAQISWEKN
+377 
-386 IPFYDSLVKDSLI
+386 
-399 NKKISNKDLKKM
+399 
-411 FDIEYHTKRIDL
+411 IDL
-423 IFKRVFKK
+423 AKVSILTQACLSHLITKGVDRDEAYRFIQSQSFEFEDLDDYLTTLSKNFENVSIEELKSITNEILSEKTNENFEEKINSIV

>member
-53 ISLEELEEREKVTN
+53 ISLEELEEREKITN

-77 QNRIDENSEWVHYGL
+77 QNKIQKNSEWVHYGL

-115 QIDKLINTLKNL
+115 QIDELIETLKNL

-166 RIIKAK
+166 RIVKAK
-172 ENIAVG
+172 ENISVG

-191 EEIEERALSSLNLKP
+191 QEIEERALSSLNLKP

-220 EVIVAIG
+220 EVIIAIG

-273 SERISGISRILR
+273 SERVSGISRILR

-300 RDISHSSVERN
+300 RDISNSSVERIIFPDGFNLISFATIEMEKLFSN
-311 IGPDSTITL
+311 IQI
-320 DFSLNRLKNILWNLN
+320 NHEKIN
-335 VFPKKMLKNLNISN
+335 SN
-349 GLIYSQRV
+349 
-357 MLELTK
+357 
-363 YGFTREKAYSLVQK
+363 
-377 HAQISWEKN
+377 
-386 IPFYDSLVKDSLI
+386 
-399 NKKISNKDLKKM
+399 
-411 FDIEYHTKRIDL
+411 IDL
-423 IFKRVFKK
+423 AKVSILTQACLSHLITKGVDRDEAYRFIQSQSFEFDDLDDYLTTLSKNFENVSIEELKSITNEILSEKTNENFEEKINSIV

>member
-24 KKVESSVTKQLEDEG
+24 KKVESSVTKQLEDAG

-53 ISLEELEEREKVTN
+53 ISLEELEEREKITN

-77 QNRIDENSEWVHYGL
+77 QNKIQKNSEWVHYGL

-115 QIDKLINTLKNL
+115 QVDELIKTLKNL

-166 RIIKAK
+166 RIVKAK
-172 ENIAVG
+172 ENISVG

-191 EEIEERALSSLNLKP
+191 QEIEEKALSSLNLKP

-220 EVIVAIG
+220 EVIIAIG

-273 SERISGISRILR
+273 SERVSGISRILR

-300 RDISHSSVERN
+300 RDISNSSVERIIFPDGFNLISFATIEMEKLFSN
-311 IGPDSTITL
+311 IQI
-320 DFSLNRLKNILWNLN
+320 NHEKIN
-335 VFPKKMLKNLNISN
+335 SN
-349 GLIYSQRV
+349 
-357 MLELTK
+357 
-363 YGFTREKAYSLVQK
+363 
-377 HAQISWEKN
+377 
-386 IPFYDSLVKDSLI
+386 
-399 NKKISNKDLKKM
+399 
-411 FDIEYHTKRIDL
+411 IDL
-423 IFKRVFKK
+423 AKVSILTQACLSHLITKGVDRDEAYRFIQSQSFEFDDLDDYLTTLSKNFENVSIEELKSITNEILSEKTNENFEEKINSIV

>member
-24 KKVESSVTKQLEDEG
+24 KKVESSVTKQLEDAG

-53 ISLEELEEREKVTN
+53 ISLEELEEREKITN

-77 QNRIDENSEWVHYGL
+77 QNKIQKNSEWVHYGL

-115 QIDKLINTLKNL
+115 QIDELIETLKNL

-155 NWLLEINRNKQ
+155 NWLLEINRNRQ
-166 RIIKAK
+166 RIVKAK
-172 ENIAVG
+172 ENISVG

-191 EEIEERALSSLNLKP
+191 QEIEERALSSLNLKP

-220 EVIVAIG
+220 EVIIAIG

-273 SERISGISRILR
+273 SERVSGISRILR

-300 RDISHSSVERN
+300 RDISNSSVERIIFPDGFNLITFATIEMEKLFSN
-311 IGPDSTITL
+311 IQI
-320 DFSLNRLKNILWNLN
+320 NHEKIN
-335 VFPKKMLKNLNISN
+335 SN
-349 GLIYSQRV
+349 
-357 MLELTK
+357 
-363 YGFTREKAYSLVQK
+363 
-377 HAQISWEKN
+377 
-386 IPFYDSLVKDSLI
+386 
-399 NKKISNKDLKKM
+399 
-411 FDIEYHTKRIDL
+411 IDL
-423 IFKRVFKK
+423 AKVSILTQACLSHLITKGVDRDEAYRFIQSQSFEFDDLDDYLTTLSKNFENVSIEELKSITNEILSEKTNENFEEKINSIV

>member
-24 KKVESSVTKQLEDEG
+24 KKVESSVTKQLEDAG

-53 ISLEELEEREKVTN
+53 ISLEELEEREKITN

-77 QNRIDENSEWVHYGL
+77 QNKIQKNSEWVHYGL

-115 QIDKLINTLKNL
+115 QIGKLIETLKNL

-166 RIIKAK
+166 RIVKAK
-172 ENIAVG
+172 ENISVG

-185 NYSILN
+185 NYSILSQ
-191 EEIEERALSSLNLKP
+191 EIEERALSSLNLKP

-220 EVIVAIG
+220 EVIIAIG

-273 SERISGISRILR
+273 SERVSGISRILR

-300 RDISHSSVERN
+300 RDISNSSVERIIFPDGFNLITFATIEMEKLFSN
-311 IGPDSTITL
+311 IQI
-320 DFSLNRLKNILWNLN
+320 NHEKIN
-335 VFPKKMLKNLNISN
+335 SN
-349 GLIYSQRV
+349 
-357 MLELTK
+357 
-363 YGFTREKAYSLVQK
+363 
-377 HAQISWEKN
+377 
-386 IPFYDSLVKDSLI
+386 
-399 NKKISNKDLKKM
+399 
-411 FDIEYHTKRIDL
+411 IDL
-423 IFKRVFKK
+423 AKVSILTQACLSHLITKGVDRDEAYRFIQSQSFEFEDLDDYLTTLSKNFENVSIEELKSITNEILSEKTNENFEEKINSIV

>member
-24 KKVESSVTKQLEDEG
+24 KKVESSVTKQLEDAG

-115 QIDKLINTLKNL
+115 QIDKLIHTLKNL

-232 FDRISQNLRGYQ
+232 FDRISQNLAQSPKREHGKS
-244 RSEVGEIFESFSKE
+244 RSRPWPGSKVEKIAKTAKFFRAFSF
-258 QKGSSAMPHKKNPIT
+258 
-273 SERISGISRILR
+273 L
-285 GYVITSLENISLWHE
+285 
-300 RDISHSSVERN
+300 
-311 IGPDSTITL
+311 
-320 DFSLNRLKNILWNLN
+320 
-335 VFPKKMLKNLNISN
+335 
-349 GLIYSQRV
+349 
-357 MLELTK
+357 
-363 YGFTREKAYSLVQK
+363 
-377 HAQISWEKN
+377 
-386 IPFYDSLVKDSLI
+386 
-399 NKKISNKDLKKM
+399 
-411 FDIEYHTKRIDL
+411 
-423 IFKRVFKK
+423 

>member
-24 KKVESSVTKQLEDEG
+24 KKVESSVTKQLEDAG

-53 ISLEELEEREKVTN
+53 ISLEELEEREKITN

-77 QNRIDENSEWVHYGL
+77 QNKIQKNSEWVHYGL

-115 QIDKLINTLKNL
+115 QIDELIETLKNL

-172 ENIAVG
+172 ENISVG

-191 EEIEERALSSLNLKP
+191 QEIEERALSSLNLKP

-220 EVIVAIG
+220 EVIIAIG

-273 SERISGISRILR
+273 SERVSGISRILR

-300 RDISHSSVERN
+300 RDISNSSVERIIFPDGFNLITFATIEMEKLFSN
-311 IGPDSTITL
+311 IQI
-320 DFSLNRLKNILWNLN
+320 NHEKIN
-335 VFPKKMLKNLNISN
+335 SN
-349 GLIYSQRV
+349 
-357 MLELTK
+357 
-363 YGFTREKAYSLVQK
+363 
-377 HAQISWEKN
+377 
-386 IPFYDSLVKDSLI
+386 
-399 NKKISNKDLKKM
+399 
-411 FDIEYHTKRIDL
+411 IDL
-423 IFKRVFKK
+423 AKVSILTQACLSHLITKGVDRDEAYRFIQSQSFEFDDLDDYLTTLSKNFENVSIEELKSITNEILSEKTNENFEEKINSIV

>member
-24 KKVESSVTKQLEDEG
+24 KKVESSVTKQLEDAG

-53 ISLEELEEREKVTN
+53 ISLEELEEREKITN

-77 QNRIDENSEWVHYGL
+77 QNKIQKNSEWVHYGL

-115 QIDKLINTLKNL
+115 QIDKLIKTLKNL

-166 RIIKAK
+166 RIVKAK
-172 ENIAVG
+172 ENISVG

-191 EEIEERALSSLNLKP
+191 QEIEERALSSLNLKP
-206 ELFASQIVSRDRYA
+206 EFFASQIVSRDRYA
-220 EVIVAIG
+220 EVIIAIG

-273 SERISGISRILR
+273 SERVSGISRILR

-300 RDISHSSVERN
+300 RDISNSSVERIIFPDGFNLITFATIEMEKLFSN
-311 IGPDSTITL
+311 IQI
-320 DFSLNRLKNILWNLN
+320 NHEKIN
-335 VFPKKMLKNLNISN
+335 SN
-349 GLIYSQRV
+349 
-357 MLELTK
+357 
-363 YGFTREKAYSLVQK
+363 
-377 HAQISWEKN
+377 
-386 IPFYDSLVKDSLI
+386 
-399 NKKISNKDLKKM
+399 
-411 FDIEYHTKRIDL
+411 IDL
-423 IFKRVFKK
+423 AKVSILTQACLSHLITKGVDRDEAYRFIQSQSFEFEDLDDYLTTLSKNFENVSIEELKSITNEILSEKTNENFEEKINSIV